1 MWYSPRENARGN
13 ELEAFLIGHGIGVKN
28 THDTHRDI
36 KGNHGGKDGHDLVSL
51 NELYIALTLLNLPFT
66 LKAFC

>member
-1 MWYSPRENARGN
+1 MNKVSLSLHSLPPDPQ
-13 ELEAFLIGHGIGVKN
+13 VKN